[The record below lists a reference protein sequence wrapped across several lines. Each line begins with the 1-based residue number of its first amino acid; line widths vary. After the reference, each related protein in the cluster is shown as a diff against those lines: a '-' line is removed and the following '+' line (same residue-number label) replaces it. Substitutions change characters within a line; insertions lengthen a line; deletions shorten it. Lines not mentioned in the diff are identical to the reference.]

1 MNIRY
6 WRDTD
11 IRLFAVAAS
20 LLLSAF
26 SIIRN
31 PVPNTDAF
39 TYIRAADI
47 FLQDGLGAAVAFYP
61 WATYS
66 LLIGLLH
73 SFTGLELLLAA
84 QILNTAFFALIAYA
98 FISLV
103 QEIDNSRR
111 LSIIAAVFILLYPQL
126 NEYRHD
132 VIRDIGYLAFSLL
145 ALLQLMRMSKTLK
158 IRHAI
163 GFCITCLLASLF
175 RPEALAYLLG
185 TPLLLLVNT
194 QFSFAVRARGL
205 LAVYTFIILIA
216 LLVAGLLIG
225 AGISPLTELFQAFSV
240 YQPFLEQARSILE
253 GGSIE
258 LSEVV
263 FHEHAAIFS
272 GQYMTIFLITG
283 LFSILLIKVFTG
295 FGWVSL
301 LVLAYGAHKRLVNFS
316 SLPRHVLAPAF
327 AYLLIAI
334 SILLAFLFVTRFM
347 TSRYTLLF
355 CAVIVLLI
363 PVIIERAWQSAQLT
377 GKTRSFNR
385 IIGFLILYSFIDAYI
400 SFGES
405 KTYQTDVAI
414 WVKNNTP
421 QTMSLVTNNHY
432 VAYKSGLIADY
443 DKTVRLLDPQL
454 ITNAS
459 ANSRLVFTLE
469 RGVDELM
476 QDYIDAGVVR
486 LERYFP
492 NESEPQLG
500 IYRKL

>member
-1 MNIRY
+1 MNIRH
-6 WRDTD
+6 WRDMD
-11 IRLFAVAAS
+11 IRIFAAAAS
-20 LLLSAF
+20 LLLSVY
-26 SIIRN
+26 SIVSN

-39 TYIRAADI
+39 TYIRVAEI
-47 FLQDGLGAAVAFYP
+47 FLQEGAYAAFSYYP

-66 LLIGLLH
+66 LLIAILH
-73 SFTGLELLLAA
+73 SISGLEMLLAA
-84 QILNTAFFALIAYA
+84 QVLNAAFFALIAYA
-98 FISLV
+98 FISLT
-103 QEIDNSRR
+103 QEIDNSRQ

-132 VIRDIGYLAFSLL
+132 IIRDIGYLAFSLL
-145 ALLQLMRMSKTLK
+145 ALLHLIRLNRTQQ

-163 GFCITCLLASLF
+163 IFCAACLVAALF

-185 TPLLLLVNT
+185 APLILLVNT
-194 QFSFAVRARGL
+194 HYSFAQRMRGL
-205 LAVYTFIILIA
+205 LSIYMVVFLIV
-216 LLVAGLLIG
+216 LVIAGLLAS
-225 AGISPLTELFQAFSV
+225 AGVNPLAELLQGFSV
-240 YQPFLEQARSILE
+240 YAPFFEQAREIFD
-253 GGSIE
+253 GGSEE

-301 LVLAYGAHKRLVNFS
+301 LVIAYGVHKRFIALS
-316 SLPRHVLAPAF
+316 SLPKHVLLPSI
-327 AYLLIAI
+327 AYILIAI

-347 TSRYTLLF
+347 STRYALLF
-355 CAVIVLLI
+355 CAVFVLMI
-363 PVIIERAWQSAQLT
+363 PVIIEKSWQSAQLT
-377 GKTRSFNR
+377 GKSRRFNR

-400 SFGES
+400 TFGES
-405 KTYQTDVAI
+405 KSYQTDVAI

-421 QTMSLVTNNHY
+421 QTMPLVTNNHY

-443 DKTVRLLDPQL
+443 DKIVRLVDPQL
-454 ITNAS
+454 ITEAS
-459 ANSRLVFTLE
+459 VNSRLVLTLE

-476 QDYIDAGVVR
+476 QDYIDSGVVR

-492 NESEPQLG
+492 HENKPLLG
-500 IYRKL
+500 VYRRL